1 MKVMRQRRPIVAELE
16 FSLVKQGALTYKVPI
31 VGLCKLKVQLN
42 HGPQIFHKKRME
54 QVEKYKGRR
63 GIQ

>member
-1 MKVMRQRRPIVAELE
+1 MEELG
-16 FSLVKQGALTYKVPI
+16 FSLLKQGALTYKLPL
-31 VGLCKLKVQLN
+31 VGLGKLKVQLN
-42 HGPQIFHKKRME
+42 HGPQKRTE

>member
-1 MKVMRQRRPIVAELE
+1 LGDEDDAAEKTYSGRIRVFPGE
-16 FSLVKQGALTYKVPI
+16 TRVLTYRLPL
-31 VGLCKLKVQLN
+31 VGLGKLKVQLN
-42 HGPQIFHKKRME
+42 HGPQKRTE

>member
-1 MKVMRQRRPIVAELE
+1 VAELG
-16 FSLVKQGALTYKVPI
+16 FSLVKQGALTYKLPL
-31 VGLCKLKVQLN
+31 VGLSKLKVQLN
-42 HGPQIFHKKRME
+42 HGPQMCHQKRTE